1 MNDDREKK
9 SDKTENYGS
18 KNGKIRNP
26 KPTIEAIE
34 LMIQNAERLLDDSK
48 HVSTPTKFALLEIGL
63 EEVSKAWG
71 IILTFDIISVDK
83 NPNFFEALLKVG
95 YVDTEKISDILDD
108 ILPKII
114 EFFSKYNPDSFMMP
128 FDSKRWKDHKAK
140 ISYLSQLIEYI
151 NKIALP
157 ITRASSDR
165 TKAIGDILGKHI
177 SIKRDLKEI
186 DAEIDNILNV
196 NYEHLTEIV
205 RLKESGLYV
214 DISNDV
220 FIAPSSIP
228 FETETLENL
237 LDLLIGMIK
246 GEVKSLLIT
255 LKTVNSHK
263 ATMNNNGQQEK
274 KVKIE

>member
-1 MNDDREKK
+1 MNDDRERK

-18 KNGKIRNP
+18 KSGKIRNL
-26 KPTIEAIE
+26 KPTVEAIE

-48 HVSTPTKFALLEIGL
+48 QVSIPTKFALLEIGL

-71 IILTFDIISVDK
+71 MRFTFQKILADK
-83 NPNFFEALLKVG
+83 NPDFFETQLKVG
-95 YVDTEKISDILDD
+95 HIDTEKISDVLVN
-108 ILPKII
+108 ILPEIS
-114 EFFSKYNPDSFMMP
+114 EFFSKYNPDSFMRP
-128 FDSKRWKDHKAK
+128 FDSDGWKHHEVK

-177 SIKRDLKEI
+177 SIKPDLKEI
-186 DAEIDNILNV
+186 DAEIDSILDV

-214 DISNDV
+214 DISNGV
-220 FIAPSSIP
+220 FISPSSSP
-228 FETETLENL
+228 FETGTLENL
-237 LDLLIGMIK
+237 LELLIGMIK
-246 GEVKSLLIT
+246 GEVKSLLIA
-255 LKTVNSHK
+255 LETVNSP
-263 ATMNNNGQQEK
+263 
-274 KVKIE
+274 